1 MSRSDWSAFDEY
13 AFPARPHTLPMRC
26 RVWWRRH
33 HETVLAL
40 LIIAVFVLYL
50 GFEIARA
57 HVAGRL

>member
-1 MSRSDWSAFDEY
+1 MT
-13 AFPARPHTLPMRC
+13 ARPDAYDIPLRLPTPAW

-33 HETVLAL
+33 HETVLAV

-50 GFEIARA
+50 GFQIVRA